1 MLLKHKYDIQ
11 PISTPGESTTLS
23 NLSLVAMPNLVTL
36 SLWDINIPG
45 STLPTNMLYNLPG
58 LERLYLSGSNVEVI
72 PDGFFNYSTSCL
84 NIILGGNKIHA
95 IDLGGLSPNANVDL
109 DFNKI
114 IQLPEKNFRPFVENV
129 LQTPNSVGN
138 IDLFGEY

>member
-1 MLLKHKYDIQ
+1 
-11 PISTPGESTTLS
+11 
-23 NLSLVAMPNLVTL
+23 MPNLVTL

-58 LERLYLSGSNVEVI
+58 LERLYISGSNVEVI

-114 IQLPEKNFRPFVENV
+114 FQLPEKNFRPFVENV
-129 LQTPNSVGN
+129 LQTPNAVGN
-138 IDLFGEY
+138 VDLFGECLFCNCLERIILLRRKYVNL